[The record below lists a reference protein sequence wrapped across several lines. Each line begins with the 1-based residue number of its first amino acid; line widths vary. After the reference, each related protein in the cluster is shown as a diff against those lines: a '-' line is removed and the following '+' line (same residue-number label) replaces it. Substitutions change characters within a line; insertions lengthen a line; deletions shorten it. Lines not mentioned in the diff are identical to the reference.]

1 MNDDNR
7 HGHQLRTTHVRRS
20 SRSATGRST
29 GRSTTPK
36 GRPDAT
42 NSR

>member
-1 MNDDNR
+1 MNEDR
-7 HGHQLRTTHVRRS
+7 HGHQLRPTRARRS

-42 NSR
+42 SSR

>member
-1 MNDDNR
+1 MNDDN
-7 HGHQLRTTHVRRS
+7 GHQVRTTRVRRS
-20 SRSATGRST
+20 GRSATGRST

-42 NSR
+42 SIK